1 MPKFILAAVVWLFE
15 PVPAR
20 NSDTTHAVTRSRNA
34 TRRLR
39 SSSAHEPYV
48 DLSPLALTRRH

>member
-20 NSDTTHAVTRSRNA
+20 NSDTTHAIHAAGT
-34 TRRLR
+34 L
-39 SSSAHEPYV
+39 
-48 DLSPLALTRRH
+48 LAACGPPVPTNPM